1 MEIYNNL
8 LEEWPKGEDYVDYI
22 MALDESGTS
31 EVKSIKKNLQKNIN
45 DPVWFVLSGIIF
57 DLKTMKET
65 KQKIIAFKK
74 KYWPDKGEYCGRRV
88 VLHSTEMRHRSN
100 AFSNKK
106 IRNYDVFLDE
116 LCQIICDSSFR
127 VISVGI
133 NKTAHIEQ
141 YRDPYPVYEY
151 ALVLIL
157 ERYLF
162 NIKNE
167 EKGTLLFESR
177 NGGAD
182 KQLLESAKLTF
193 KNGTRYVRGI
203 NFEKIKGIYFNPKRT
218 KDSKLSYFMLEFAD
232 LAAYSIYRKLTY
244 DDESKIFKCMEKKF
258 VDYPN
263 YSGHGLK
270 IVES

>member
-74 KYWPDKGEYCGRRV
+74 KYWPDNGEYCGRRV

-162 NIKNE
+162 NIKNG

-263 YSGHGLK
+263 YNGHGLK